1 MKKSDIGIALY
12 LLAAVIF
19 FIVPISSTL
28 LDVML
33 AINISVAL
41 IVLFNTLFV
50 QEVLDMSFFPTLL
63 LFTTIFRISLNVS
76 STRLILTTGN
86 PGNVVETFGQ
96 FVGGG
101 NMIIGAIIFV
111 VLILIQFIVI
121 NKGSERVA
129 EVTARFT

>member
-1 MKKSDIGIALY
+1 MKKADIGVALY

-19 FIVPISSTL
+19 FIVPISSNL

-33 AINISVAL
+33 ALNISIAL

-50 QEVLDMSFFPTLL
+50 KEVLDMSFFPTLL

-86 PGNVVETFGQ
+86 PGNVVQTFGQ

-101 NMIIGAIIFV
+101 DLIVGAISSLLLSIKV
-111 VLILIQFIVI
+111 PSVSL
-121 NKGSERVA
+121 R
-129 EVTARFT
+129 

>member
-1 MKKSDIGIALY
+1 MKKADFGVALY

-19 FIVPISSTL
+19 FIIPIPSIL

-33 AINISVAL
+33 AINISMAM
-41 IVLFNTLFV
+41 IILFNALFV

-76 STRLILTTGN
+76 STRLILTTGD
-86 PGNVVETFGQ
+86 PGSVVETFGG

-101 NMIIGAIIFV
+101 DLVIGAIVFI
-111 VLILIQFIVI
+111 VLILIQFIVSI
-121 NKGSERVA
+121 KVLSALR
-129 EVTARFT
+129 R